1 MANNRRSS
9 TSTATA
15 TRKPPARKRAP
26 KKADDKAITV
36 KLRVVAETTN
46 TYKFEYDGTAA
57 EPFVKAFYVTHAA
70 ASLAKDKPL
79 TLGFVP
85 YVQTGKK
92 AAQTASTIRFSGA
105 DTEMARDLYVN
116 RAAAE
121 KAGFTNDSTVKVVMS
136 VMKDEEHITL
146 AITAA

>member
-1 MANNRRSS
+1 MPS
-9 TSTATA
+9 T
-15 TRKPPARKRAP
+15 TRKPKAPARKRPA
-26 KKADDKAITV
+26 KKDNAITV

-46 TYKFEYDGTAA
+46 TYKFEYVGSDDT
-57 EPFVKAFYVTHAA
+57 PFVKTFYVTHAA
-70 ASLAKDKPL
+70 ASMAKDKPL
-79 TLGFVP
+79 TLGFIP